1 MKNINETRDYL
12 TEEIK
17 KIELISKKQKRL
29 LILVSMVTRCI
40 SLWLLDAFASLV
52 SIPVCRASSA
62 VRFNF
67 FAINARIKK
76 YKSILRRR
84 RRRRRRNLIK

>member
-1 MKNINETRDYL
+1 MENINETKDYL

-40 SLWLLDAFASLV
+40 SVSDFASLV
-52 SIPVCRASSA
+52 SIPVCSASSA

-67 FAINARIKK
+67 FAITARIKK
-76 YKSILRRR
+76 YKSILRK
-84 RRRRRRNLIK
+84 RRRRNLIK